1 MTSELRVPDPADW
14 NEWYATLETAFG
26 GITEAPEERALW
38 RELTEPER
46 SLGVWDGKQYTG
58 TLSAFS
64 FGVSVPGGAVVP
76 AAALTMVGVLPTHRR
91 QGLLTRMMRRHLED
105 VRAAGREPLA
115 VLTASEPAIYGRFG
129 YGVATWRLL
138 AEIPGRVVTLDLP
151 PGTEGV
157 TLRLVPSEEALPL
170 TEAVYARQV
179 ARRPGMPARAPGW
192 EKTETLDP
200 ESERDGGSAR
210 HCVLAERDGEAVG
223 YARYSVR
230 EHTEGPGGTAAF
242 RVSLFSLEADDHAAY
257 AALWRYLLSID
268 LSTGVTMRRRPV
280 DDPWQYLVSDIRV
293 CRVQVRDDLY
303 LRPVDVGAALAA
315 RRYPGG
321 VDTVLEVADPFC
333 PWNEGRW
340 RLSGDASGARCER
353 TADAAELR
361 LSVRELGSAYLGGV
375 GLAALGRAGRVTEL
389 RPGALDAVSAAFTA
403 PVAPW
408 LPHGF

>member
-1 MTSELRVPDPADW
+1 MPDPAEW

-26 GITEAPEERALW
+26 GVTESDEERALW
-38 RELTEPER
+38 QELSEPER
-46 SLGVWDGKQYTG
+46 SLGAWDGKQFTA

-91 QGLLTRMMRRHLED
+91 QGLLTRMMRRHLDD
-105 VRAAGREPLA
+105 VHAAGKEPLA
-115 VLTASEPAIYGRFG
+115 VLTASEPPIYGRFG
-129 YGVATWRLL
+129 YGAATWRLA
-138 AEIPGRVVTLDLP
+138 AEIPSRVVTLDVP
-151 PGTEGV
+151 PGTEEV
-157 TLRLVPSEEALPL
+157 RLRLVPSEEALPL

-179 ARRPGMPARAPGW
+179 PRRPGMTARAPGW
-192 EKTETLDP
+192 EKLETLDP
-200 ESERDGGSAR
+200 EKERGGGSAR
-210 HCVLAERDGEAVG
+210 HCVLAEREGETAG

-230 EHTEGPGGTAAF
+230 GHGDGPGGTPAYK
-242 RVSLFSLEADDHAAY
+242 VTLFSLEADDPAVS
-257 AALWRYLLSID
+257 AALWRYLLSVD
-268 LSTGVTMRRRPV
+268 LSTAVAMRRRPV
-280 DDPWQYLVSDIRV
+280 DDPWQYLVSDLRV
-293 CRVQVRDDLY
+293 CRVQVGDDMY

-321 VDTVLEVADPFC
+321 VDTVLEVSDPFC

-353 TADAAELR
+353 TTDAAELR
-361 LSVRELGSAYLGGV
+361 LSARELGSAYLGGV

-389 RPGALDAVSAAFTA
+389 RPGALEAVSAAFVS